1 VPGGIV
7 ARADRLADVSAM
19 PDRRPETPWEV
30 AMKRW
35 MALLVSVSLLAV
47 SVYAQK
53 VSISYVKTTD
63 FSKAF
68 SDFPP
73 KTIK

>member
-1 VPGGIV
+1 MPGGII
-7 ARADRLADVSAM
+7 ARADRFEDVSAL
-19 PDRRPETPWEV
+19 PDRRPGTLRGV

-35 MALLVSVSLLAV
+35 MALVVTVGLLAV
-47 SVYAQK
+47 SAYAQK
-53 VSISYVKTTD
+53 VDISYVKTTD

-73 KTIK
+73 KTGK

>member
-7 ARADRLADVSAM
+7 ARAGRIADVSVL
-19 PDRRPETPWEV
+19 PDRRPEMPWEV
-30 AMKRW
+30 TMKRW

-63 FSKAF
+63 FGKAF

-73 KTIK
+73 KTGK